1 MAEKGLRE
9 RKIMGGGGLG
19 GKENRERESYEKMGK
34 RLRGESGFWG
44 GRGPKHRA
52 HIQPSGCLNHLITL
66 NLKLY
71 INV

>member
-44 GRGPKHRA
+44 GQNIEP
-52 HIQPSGCLNHLITL
+52 TF
-66 NLKLY
+66 NLL
-71 INV
+71 VA

>member
-44 GRGPKHRA
+44 GRGQNIEP
-52 HIQPSGCLNHLITL
+52 TF
-66 NLKLY
+66 NLL
-71 INV
+71 VA

>member
-1 MAEKGLRE
+1 
-9 RKIMGGGGLG
+9 MGGGGLG

-44 GRGPKHRA
+44 ERGPEHRA

>member
-44 GRGPKHRA
+44 ERNIEP
-52 HIQPSGCLNHLITL
+52 TY
-66 NLKLY
+66 NLL
-71 INV
+71 VA